1 MLKGS
6 EGDKRERVERG
17 GEGQTK
23 PQGQK
28 EREIYIYTREEW
40 LGMKGVFI

>member
-6 EGDKRERVERG
+6 EGDERERVERG

-23 PQGQK
+23 PHGHK
-28 EREIYIYTREEW
+28 EIYISTKEMNGW
-40 LGMKGVFI
+40 V